1 MSASALRL
9 NLPPQRRFQVQA
21 VAEPS
26 VLSRV
31 IEQFALRNLVP
42 CQVDCRLDRS
52 CEPSLAID
60 VRVRGLSD
68 QEAAHV
74 ARRLG
79 QFPMVLGVRLSP
91 PVD

>member
-1 MSASALRL
+1 M
-9 NLPPQRRFQVQA
+9 
-21 VAEPS
+21 AEPS
-26 VLSRV
+26 VLSRI

-42 CQVDCRLDRS
+42 CQVDCRLERS
-52 CEPSLAID
+52 CAPSLAID

-79 QFPMVLGVRLSP
+79 QFPMVLGVQLSQAA
-91 PVD
+91 D